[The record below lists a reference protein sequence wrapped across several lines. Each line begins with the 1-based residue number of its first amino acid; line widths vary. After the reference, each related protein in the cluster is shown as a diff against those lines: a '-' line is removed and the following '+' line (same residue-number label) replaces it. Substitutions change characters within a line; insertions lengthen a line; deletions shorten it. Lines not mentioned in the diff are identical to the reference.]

1 MPGFVCRENKEDLI
15 GWHAAQGER
24 VGDVQNQDFLKFIYF

>member
-1 MPGFVCRENKEDLI
+1 MWRENKEDLI

-24 VGDVQNQDFLKFIYF
+24 VGNIKSHDFLNLFLIEE